1 MQHLKA
7 GALVT
12 DTTEIM
18 NNEQGII
25 TIDNI
30 TINAPTNNFKYG
42 IVNNSSNK
50 ITINN
55 ATITAYTNSVRNAGS
70 GTIEI
75 NGGTFNNRITNV
87 LDGKIKITGGTFN
100 ADVENANKSTG
111 EIEITGGTLKNVIN
125 QTSGTPTIKVSGT
138 TLSPVITKITNNK
151 DGTLIVTGGKIRNTS
166 GYGIDNKGYL
176 TIGTKDN
183 SSDTTNPSIYG
194 GDYGVYHT
202 GQEFNFY
209 DGIIEGA
216 TGKTT
221 YGTIDD
227 KETEFEI
234 MSYKPGDSPNFT
246 VNTGREVKVLVQE
259 NIVEVLSTGNT
270 YISLQEAV
278 NAVSAGATG
287 DTLVMLKNITIMA
300 NSSPVT
306 IPNDKKIILDL
317 NDKTITA
324 SNENTFVN
332 NGQFEVI
339 DSSENKTGKIV
350 NTESTIIKSNSGS
363 VLTLTSGTLRMDA
376 KGEINN
382 YIDVIK
388 SEGTTVLQG
397 INIIAQNVYV
407 CALHL
412 EGSGSV
418 AISEGEVK
426 SNTNRYFRS
435 VLNDGTG
442 NIQITA
448 TELADVTL
456 QGKDTQSILNNSSG
470 NILIN
475 NGTLNN
481 ITNNG
486 TGTITINDGKI
497 GEIYNHGAGDITI
510 YNGTITSIT
519 NTENATV
526 IIEDGTITSSY
537 SAIYNKAGGIVKVK
551 GGTIKGGSSLAINV
565 DNKSTGRIEI
575 SGGTIIG
582 GVSNNGTSTL
592 EVSGNPEIRG
602 SSGSSRGIY
611 NNTNA
616 TAVITG
622 GTITG
627 TSTDDTSTSAGIYNT
642 GTLTL
647 GTMDSELKEVPVISG
662 RPYGVYNTGTFN
674 FYDGIINGTNKYAI
688 YGKVSEIQGGTTIEI
703 TKSDNIETAKLV
715 NVDYIA
721 QVGQTQYNNLK
732 DAVTACGNNGEITIL
747 NDFSM
752 VTDDEVEIASGNNVT
767 INLNGKTITG
777 FAEDSLIT
785 NNGILTI
792 KDDSSLHAGKI
803 ESRTNDVIT
812 NVGTLNI
819 NSGNIYQNFAEK
831 YAVNNTGGTLNLNGA
846 TISSDL
852 ERKAYGIKNSSSGS
866 VTVSSGTISNFKYRN

>member
-12 DTTEIM
+12 ETTEIM

-30 TINAPTNNFKYG
+30 TINAPTNNTKYG

-75 NGGTFNNRITNV
+75 NGGTFNSRITNV

-125 QTSGTPTIKVSGT
+125 QSSGTPTIKVSGT

-194 GDYGVYHT
+194 STYGVYHT
-202 GQEFNFY
+202 GQEFKFY
-209 DGIIEGA
+209 DGIIEGK
-216 TGKTT
+216 TNQTT

-246 VNTGREVKVLVQE
+246 VDTGREIKVLVQE
-259 NIVEVLSTGNT
+259 DIVEVLSTGAT
-270 YISLQEAV
+270 YSSLQEAV
-278 NAVSAGATG
+278 NAASSDASG
-287 DTLVMLKNITIMA
+287 DTLKMLKGVTIMA
-300 NSSPVT
+300 NNTSVT
-306 IPNDKKIILDL
+306 IPNNKKIKLDL

-339 DSSENKTGKIV
+339 DSSENKTGKII
-350 NTESTIIKSNSGS
+350 NTKSTIIKSNSGS

-388 SEGTTVLQG
+388 SEGTTILQG
-397 INIIAQNVYV
+397 ISFLAQNAYIN
-407 CALHL
+407 ALHL
-412 EGSGSV
+412 EGSGS
-418 AISEGEVK
+418 AEISKCDMK
-426 SNTNRYFRS
+426 SNASGNYFRCI
-435 VLNDGTG
+435 VNDGAG
-442 NIQITA
+442 NIQIIPTQ
-448 TELADVTL
+448 LADVTL
-456 QGKDTQSILNNSSG
+456 QGKSSSIINNQSG

-475 NGTLNN
+475 NGTLND

-497 GEIYNHGAGDITI
+497 GTIYNYTTGDITI
-510 YNGTITSIT
+510 NNGIIDGGIQNNAGGTI
-519 NTENATV
+519 
-526 IIEDGTITSSY
+526 
-537 SAIYNKAGGIVKVK
+537 KVK
-551 GGTIKGGSSLAINV
+551 GGTISHSRNYAIESGSN
-565 DNKSTGRIEI
+565 STGRIEI

-627 TSTDDTSTSAGIYNT
+627 TSTDDTSTSAGIYNR

-732 DAVTACGNNGEITIL
+732 DAITACGNNGEITIL

-852 ERKAYGIKNSSSGS
+852 TRKANGIKNSSSGS
-866 VTVSSGTISNFKYRN
+866 VTVSSGTISNFKYRNRKLKYWSIKYNWWNN